1 MLLLRRRVS
10 PNAPCDRST
19 YKCNVDNLDLDD
31 GGLRRDINLEHS
43 KAAQVAL
50 DAAKKKYFAGL
61 GPDRIHL
68 RVLAVRPDFQRRGV
82 GAALCRRVLER
93 AREQKRSVTLIASPM
108 GRPLYSS
115 LGFSYEG
122 TVNIQTEGEEEK
134 LSVAA
139 MVFRYTD

>member
-1 MLLLRRRVS
+1 MGS
-10 PNAPCDRST
+10 N
-19 YKCNVDNLDLDD
+19 KCSIDSFDLDD
-31 GGLRRDINLEHS
+31 GGLRRDVNREHS

-50 DAAKKKYFAGL
+50 DAVKKKYFGGL

-68 RVLAVRPDFQRRGV
+68 RVLAVRPDFQRRGA

-108 GRPLYSS
+108 GRSLYSS

-122 TVNIQTEGEEEK
+122 TVIIQTEGEEEK
-134 LSVAA
+134 LSVGA
-139 MVFRYTD
+139 MVFRYAD